1 MVLHYYNV
9 DFQCYHEQNDVG
21 KPNSVFQAHILP
33 KKKKKEMKNFE
44 MVKKKM
50 YSIVKGQVQN
60 IDFLL

>member
-1 MVLHYYNV
+1 MLGNL
-9 DFQCYHEQNDVG
+9 
-21 KPNSVFQAHILP
+21 ILCFRHTYFL